1 MICFECSGAAVAA
14 WMEDVPYRPVSLSVS
29 LPLWLALNLA
39 LGSEREIIWPVR
51 LQELSGFVSLCSI
64 RAGWE
69 CAHRERGNVFDIRSA
84 HTVGEAG
91 TAGYD

>member
-1 MICFECSGAAVAA
+1 MAFVVNVA
-14 WMEDVPYRPVSLSVS
+14 WPHQLQPGQRTFPVGLCLSV
-29 LPLWLALNLA
+29 PLCLALDLA
-39 LGSEREIIWPVR
+39 LESEGEISWPVC